1 MNRSP
6 VEILIAALRALRP
19 TRLLGALRALFGP
32 GLTAAQRTRL
42 ALHGAGLAALAAP
55 LMLLAYALLLIPFT
69 PNVDAVMKARTER
82 PSVLLAADG
91 SLLATFRRSNR
102 EWIALERVPPHVVD
116 ALIATEDHRFWQ
128 HPGIDWRRS
137 LAAVVYTLGGDRQGG
152 STITQQLARNA
163 FPAEIGRAASA
174 TRKLKEMITAI
185 KLERRYTKREILET
199 YLNTV
204 SFHYNAFGI
213 EVAARTYFN
222 KPARD
227 LTVAEGATLVGLLKG
242 TRAYNPVSNPERA
255 HARRNL
261 VLAQMVR
268 HGKLGQPAYD
278 RLSRRP
284 LRLDFARQ
292 DQESGPAPHFANVVR
307 RWLLGWSELLGY
319 DLYAD
324 GLVVQSALDVR
335 LQGMANQT
343 VERRLEALQAVADVE
358 WGRSSAKLLSTR
370 MDAYQQARRKTE
382 PFAHFWATQTELVDS
397 FIRESPEFTRL
408 VDAGSAKNDALAQL
422 RADAAFIS
430 ALRERK
436 TRLEAGFVAL
446 DPRSGQ
452 VRAWVGSRDFA
463 TDSFD
468 HVQQARRQ
476 PGSTFKPFVYGAALE
491 AGMDPQREFR
501 NGPVAI
507 RLPNGSVWK
516 PSDAGQAGSGR
527 SSLEDGLIHSRNTIT
542 AQVIEAVGAPKVVAF
557 AQRLGV
563 RESKLEAVPSLA
575 LGTSPVSLLEMASAY
590 ASIAALGEYRAPVLV
605 KQVTDAQGRLV
616 AQFAPPTDA
625 AHERVLQ
632 PEVAIQLIDML
643 RAAVDRG
650 TGRGIREMHGIQADV
665 AGKTGTTQNNA
676 DGWFV
681 LMHPQLVTGAWV
693 GFNDPRVT
701 LRSDHWGQGAHNA
714 LHVVG
719 DFMQRALGDR
729 AIDPQAEFPT
739 RAGTAIQDAVRSVGE
754 TLRRWF
760 GWGDR

>member
-1 MNRSP
+1 MSGGGEGRPHN
-6 VEILIAALRALRP
+6 AAMSTLRD
-19 TRLLGALRALFGP
+19 LFGP
-32 GLTAAQRTRL
+32 GLRAPQRALL
-42 ALHGAGLAALAAP
+42 ALRVLGVALLAAVLLLAA
-55 LMLLAYALLLIPFT
+55 YAALLIPFT
-69 PNVDAVMKARTER
+69 PAVDDVLKARHER

-91 SLLATFRRSNR
+91 SVIATFRRANR
-102 EWIALERVPPHVVD
+102 EWLPLEQIPTHVVD

-128 HPGIDWRRS
+128 HPGVDWRRS
-137 LAAVVYTLGGDRQGG
+137 LASVAYTLGGQRQGG
-152 STITQQLARNA
+152 STITQQLARNF
-163 FPAEIGRAASA
+163 FPEQIGRAPTA
-174 TRKLKEMITAI
+174 TRKLKEMITAL
-185 KLERRYTKREILET
+185 KLERRYSKREILES

-213 EVAARTYFN
+213 EMAARTYYN
-222 KPARD
+222 KPARA
-227 LTVAEGATLVGLLKG
+227 LNVAEGATLIGLLKG
-242 TRAYNPVSNPERA
+242 TRVYNPVSNPERA
-255 HARRNL
+255 RERRNL

-268 HGKLGQPAYD
+268 HGTLEPAAYE

-284 LRLDFARQ
+284 LRLDFVRQ
-292 DQESGPAPHFANVVR
+292 DQEGGPAPHFADVVR
-307 RWLLGWSELLGY
+307 RWLLGWGELIGY

-324 GLVVQSALDVR
+324 GLVVQSTLDLR
-335 LQGMANQT
+335 LQRLATQAL
-343 VERRLEALQAVADVE
+343 ERRLDALQAVADVE
-358 WGRSSAKLLSTR
+358 WARPSDKLLSTR
-370 MDAYQQARRKTE
+370 MDAYRQARAKVE
-382 PFAHFWATQTELVDS
+382 PFAHFWAAQPGLVEA
-397 FIRESPEFTRL
+397 FVRESPEFARL
-408 VDAGSAKNDALAQL
+408 LDAGRSKDEALAEL
-422 RADAAFIS
+422 RADTAFLA

-436 TRLEAGFVAL
+436 TRLEAGLVAI
-446 DPRSGQ
+446 DPASGQ

-491 AGMDPQREFR
+491 AGMEAQREFR

-507 RLPNGSVWK
+507 RLPDGSVWK
-516 PSDAGQAGSGR
+516 PADAGGAAGGWST
-527 SSLEDGLIHSRNTIT
+527 LEDGLVHSRNGIT
-542 AQVIEAVGAPKVVAF
+542 AQVMEAVGAPKVVAL

-575 LGTSPVSLLEMASAY
+575 LGTSPVTLLEMTGAY
-590 ASIAALGEYRAPVLV
+590 AGIAALGAYRAPLLV
-605 KQVTDAQGRLV
+605 TRVTRADGQPIAE
-616 AQFAPPTDA
+616 FAPPADTPPP
-625 AHERVLQ
+625 RVLE
-632 PEVAIQLIDML
+632 PDVALQLIDML

-650 TGRGIREMHGIQADV
+650 TGRGIREVHGIQADV

-719 DFMQRALGDR
+719 DFTRSALAER
-729 AIDPQAEFPT
+729 AIDPQAVFPS
-739 RAGTAIQDAVRSVGE
+739 RAGAALQAAIRSAGE
-754 TLRRWF
+754 TIRRWF

>member
-1 MNRSP
+1 MR
-6 VEILIAALRALRP
+6 LIA
-19 TRLLGALRALFGP
+19 TFRALFGP
-32 GLTAAQRTRL
+32 DLGASQRVLLMLRGL
-42 ALHGAGLAALAAP
+42 GVAALAGV
-55 LMLLAYALLLIPFT
+55 LLLVAYAVLLIPFT
-69 PNVDAVMKARTER
+69 PAVDDVLKARSEK

-91 SLLATFRRSNR
+91 SVLATFRRMNR
-102 EWIALERVPPHVVD
+102 EWIALERIPAHVVD
-116 ALIATEDHRFWQ
+116 ALVATEDHRFWQ
-128 HPGIDWRRS
+128 HAGVDWRRS
-137 LAAVVYTLGGDRQGG
+137 LAAMVYTIGGDRQGG
-152 STITQQLARNA
+152 STITQQLARNL
-163 FPAEIGRAASA
+163 FPAEIGRAPTA

-185 KLERRYTKREILET
+185 KLERRWSKREILET
-199 YLNTV
+199 YLNSV

-213 EVAARTYFN
+213 EMAARTYFN
-222 KPARD
+222 KPARE
-227 LTVAEGATLVGLLKG
+227 LTVPEGATLVGLLKG

-255 HARRNL
+255 RERRNL
-261 VLAQMVR
+261 VLAQMVK

-278 RLSRRP
+278 ALSRRP
-284 LRLDFARQ
+284 LRLDFVRQ
-292 DQESGPAPHFANVVR
+292 DLETGPAPHFADVVR

-324 GLVVQSALDVR
+324 GLVVQSSIDVR
-335 LQGMANQT
+335 LQRLANQ
-343 VERRLEALQAVADVE
+343 VLERRLDALQAVADVE
-358 WGRSSAKLLSTR
+358 WGRTSAKLLSTR

-382 PFAHFWATQTELVDS
+382 PFAHFWATQGELVET
-397 FIRESPEFTRL
+397 FVRESPEFARL
-408 VDAGSAKNDALAQL
+408 LDAGSTKDEALTQL
-422 RADAAFIS
+422 RADAAFMT

-436 TRLEAGFVAL
+436 TRLEAGFVAI
-446 DPRSGQ
+446 DPRNGH

-501 NGPVAI
+501 GGPVAI

-516 PSDAGQAGSGR
+516 PTDAGEAGGGR
-527 SSLEDGLIHSRNTIT
+527 STLEDGLIYSRNTIT
-542 AQVIEAVGAPKVVAF
+542 AQVIEAIGANKVVAF

-563 RESKLEAVPSLA
+563 RESKLDAVPSLA
-575 LGTSPVSLLEMASAY
+575 LGTSPVTLLEMASAY

-605 KQVTDAQGRLV
+605 TRVSDVQGRLV
-616 AQFAPPTDA
+616 AQFAPLAEA
-625 AHERVLQ
+625 APERVLQ
-632 PEVAIQLIDML
+632 PDVAVRLIDML

-650 TGRGIREMHGIQADV
+650 TGRGIREVHRIQADV

-719 DFMQRALGDR
+719 DFMQRALAER
-729 AIDPQAEFPT
+729 AVDPQAGFPN
-739 RAGTAIQDAVRSVGE
+739 RIGTAIQAVIQSAGE
-754 TLRRWF
+754 TIRRWL